1 VPDSARSVSTPS
13 AFTRGTQR
21 LLTALRVTAYSMATC
36 FMIVMVLRG
45 VWTTRD
51 QMEAEA
57 GRAIRTAG
65 AAMTEMIA
73 TGAAPGPGGNAVLAA
88 LAPPHVALRLEPAAD
103 GTHPAARASIGDVQ
117 SRPIG
122 TQWMLVAVVDHRAI
136 WFAALWV
143 NVPYILFVLA
153 LGLPTIAI
161 FLYMGWLVN
170 RPALQLLA
178 FAQASGD
185 AVSAPPA
192 LPRIWQSVLERLRQ
206 LREQQRQM
214 RAFLDHAPFGMI
226 FFKANGRVA
235 MMNTSAAAS
244 FGETPETMQGK
255 GLGFF
260 APYFAGSGGLAGQL
274 VERTLAQGQTET
286 LETTF
291 SSPEAG
297 TRHVR
302 MTAFPVQDPHG
313 STEMVG
319 LFVVDTTEEK
329 QTKTKLEESRSQ
341 LIAFFD
347 NLPTS
352 IYLKR
357 VDHEVVFVS
366 RHLAE
371 QYGKRPDDM
380 IGQQEYDLHV
390 EAMKPYLQMMDE
402 HILSTGEAIL
412 LEGDHL
418 QFNRRELVSRFPVF
432 NEEGQITHIGGM
444 NFDIDERY
452 KAQAALQ
459 ESKALVEAFIQ
470 HAPNPMALM
479 DPMGRYVMVNDSAA
493 GFYGETPASLIASGA
508 EAINAR
514 FPEAEAVIMPMFAR
528 VCKRREFEQV
538 STFFQLP
545 SGEQR
550 EFNFSLF
557 PILDAEGNLAYIGNI
572 SHDIT
577 EERQARAALMASRDA
592 LHQSE
597 KLAALGSLLAG
608 VSHELNNPLAAVI
621 GQAAL
626 LSEDLENTEHADRI
640 AKIKRAA
647 DRCAR
652 IVQSFLAMARQKA
665 PEYRSVDINEQVR
678 AAVELTEYQ
687 MRAANVALE
696 LNAAPDLPRIKAD
709 PDQLHQVIVN
719 LMTNA
724 RQALEDKDGERIIA
738 ITSSVREGRIRLSV
752 ADNGKGIDAAT
763 RDRLFDPFFTT
774 KAAGKGTGIGLSYS
788 LGIIEAHGGT
798 ITIEDAPETTGV
810 GTVFVI
816 TLPIETGKDTSPAPV
831 SVQTARA
838 RGRVLIIDDE
848 EDVAETLA
856 DMLARMGMST
866 TMAVGGV
873 AGQAAMADGAVF
885 DLVLS
890 DIRMPDCDGPT
901 LHAWMA
907 LNRPDLTSRIA
918 FVTGDTLSGIAADF
932 LEQTCCP
939 VLEKPFTPA
948 ALRDLVASILP
959 DRLLQS

>member
-1 VPDSARSVSTPS
+1 MPDAAKLPPPPS

-21 LLTALRVTAYSMATC
+21 LLTALRVTAYSMAVC

-45 VWTTRD
+45 VWVTRD

-57 GRAIRTAG
+57 ERSIRSARAAMVGMPATGSAAG
-65 AAMTEMIA
+65 AQHRA
-73 TGAAPGPGGNAVLAA
+73 LLRA
-88 LAPPHVALRLEPAAD
+88 LASQHVELRTEPLNTPSAAHNSQAGGEQMNQSWRLVAL
-103 GTHPAARASIGDVQ
+103 
-117 SRPIG
+117 
-122 TQWMLVAVVDHRAI
+122 VDHESI
-136 WFAALWV
+136 WIEAVRV

-153 LGLPTIAI
+153 LGLPTVAI

-185 AVSAPPA
+185 AVSLPPD
-192 LPRIWQSVLERLRQ
+192 LPKIWHSVLARLQQ

-214 RAFLDHAPFGMI
+214 EAFLANAPFGMI
-226 FFKANGRVA
+226 FFNANGRVA
-235 MMNTSAAAS
+235 MMNRSAAAS
-244 FGETPETMQGK
+244 FGQTPETMLGK

-260 APYFAGSGGLAGQL
+260 APYLPDAGDHDSQLFA
-274 VERTLAQGQTET
+274 RTLAQGEPET

-291 SSPEAG
+291 TGHDAE
-297 TRHVR
+297 TRHVQI
-302 MTAFPVQDPHG
+302 TSFPVHDPDG
-313 STEMVG
+313 TMEMVG
-319 LFVVDTTEEK
+319 IFVVDVTEEK
-329 QTKTKLEESRSQ
+329 RTKSKLEESRSQ

-371 QYGKRPDDM
+371 QYGKRPEDM
-380 IGQQEYDLHV
+380 IGQQEYDLHIA
-390 EAMKPYLQMMDE
+390 AMKPYLEMMDR

-432 NEEGQITHIGGM
+432 NEQGQITHIGGM
-444 NFDIDERY
+444 NFDIDERF

-459 ESKALVEAFIQ
+459 ESKALFEAFIQ

-479 DPMGRYVMVNDSAA
+479 DPKGQYVMVNDTAA
-493 GFYGETPASLIASGA
+493 SFYGQTPEALIASGA
-508 EAINAR
+508 AAINHR
-514 FPEAEAVIMPMFAR
+514 FPQAETVIKPMFAR
-528 VCKRREFEQV
+528 VCKNREFEAV
-538 STFFQLP
+538 STFFRTME
-545 SGEQR
+545 GELR
-550 EFNFSLF
+550 EFSFALF
-557 PILDAEGNLAYIGNI
+557 PILDADGNLAYIGNI

-626 LSEDLENTEHADRI
+626 LSEDLENTGHADRI

-665 PEYRSVDINEQVR
+665 PEYRSVDISEQVR

-687 MRAANVALE
+687 MRAANVALQVHT
-696 LNAAPDLPRIKAD
+696 ARDLPLIKAD

-719 LMTNA
+719 LLTNA
-724 RQALEDKDGERIIA
+724 RQALEDIDGERRIS
-738 ITSSVREGRIRLSV
+738 ITSSVREDRIRLAI
-752 ADNGKGIDAAT
+752 ADNGNGIDPAT
-763 RDRLFDPFFTT
+763 RDRLFDPFFST
-774 KAAGKGTGIGLSYS
+774 KAAGKGTGIGLSFS
-788 LGIIEAHGGT
+788 LGIVQAHGGT
-798 ITIEDAPETTGV
+798 ISIEDAEV

-816 TLPIETGKDTSPAPV
+816 TLPIESGAEQVVTPT
-831 SVQTARA
+831 TAQSAKAKGRA
-838 RGRVLIIDDE
+838 LIIDDE

-856 DMLARMGMST
+856 DMLARMGMSIT
-866 TMAVGGV
+866 VAVGGM
-873 AGQAAMADGAVF
+873 AGQNAMAGGAEF

-901 LHAWMA
+901 LYAWITA
-907 LNRPDLTSRIA
+907 NRPDLAGRVA

-932 LEQTCCP
+932 LEETRCP

-948 ALRDLVASILP
+948 GLRDLVAAMLP
-959 DRLLQS
+959 A

>member
-1 VPDSARSVSTPS
+1 MPDIARSAAPPS

-21 LLTALRVTAYSMATC
+21 MLTVLRVTAYSMAIC
-36 FMIVMVLRG
+36 FMTVMVLRG

-51 QMEAEA
+51 QLEAEA
-57 GRAIRTAG
+57 ERSIRSADAAITG
-65 AAMTEMIA
+65 MYA
-73 TGAAPGPGGNAVLAA
+73 TGAADTAQAGRVLRA
-88 LAPPHVALRLEPAAD
+88 LAPPHVDLRLATAPD
-103 GTHPAARASIGDVQ
+103 GKPAARTNPNGETGGQRIGQHRFVIAS
-117 SRPIG
+117 
-122 TQWMLVAVVDHRAI
+122 VDHQGIWIEAI
-136 WFAALWV
+136 RM

-153 LGLPTIAI
+153 LGLPTVAI

-185 AVSAPPA
+185 AVRVPPD
-192 LPRIWQSVLERLRQ
+192 LPRIWQSVLARLRQ

-214 RAFLDHAPFGMI
+214 QAFLDNAPFGMI
-226 FFKANGRVA
+226 FFNANGRVA
-235 MMNTSAAAS
+235 MMNHSAAAS
-244 FGETPETMQGK
+244 FDQSPDTMLGK
-255 GLGFF
+255 DLRFF
-260 APYFAGSGGLAGQL
+260 APFFPNAGDQGSQL
-274 VERTLAQGQTET
+274 FMRTLAQGVQET
-286 LETTF
+286 LETKFNSATG
-291 SSPEAG
+291 E
-297 TRHVR
+297 VR
-302 MTAFPVQDPHG
+302 DVQITSFPVQDPDG
-313 STEMVG
+313 KMEMVG
-319 LFVVDTTEEK
+319 VFVVDVTEEK
-329 QTKTKLEESRSQ
+329 RTKSKLEESRSQ

-371 QYGKRPDDM
+371 QYGKRSEDM
-380 IGQQEYDLHV
+380 IGQHEYDLHV
-390 EAMKPYLQMMDE
+390 EAMKPYLQMMDA

-432 NEEGQITHIGGM
+432 NDEGQITHIGGM
-444 NFDIDERY
+444 NFDIDERA

-479 DPMGRYVMVNDSAA
+479 DPKGRYVMVNDSAA
-493 GFYGETPASLIASGA
+493 GFYGETPESLIALGA

-514 FPEAEAVIMPMFAR
+514 FPQAKEVITPMFAR
-528 VCKRREFEQV
+528 VCKKREFEQV
-538 STFFQLP
+538 STYFELP
-545 SGEQR
+545 SGELR
-550 EFNFSLF
+550 EFSFSLF

-626 LSEDLENTEHADRI
+626 LSEDLEDTEHADRI

-665 PEYRSVDINEQVR
+665 PEYRSVDINDQVR
-678 AAVELTEYQ
+678 AAAELTEYQ

-696 LNAAPDLPRIKAD
+696 LHLAGDLPPIKAD

-719 LMTNA
+719 LLTNA
-724 RQALEDKDGERIIA
+724 RQALEDKHGDRVIA
-738 ITSSVREGRIRLSV
+738 ITSSVRENEIRLSI

-774 KAAGKGTGIGLSYS
+774 KAAGQGTGIGLSYS
-788 LGIIEAHGGT
+788 LGIIQAHGGT
-798 ITIEDAPETTGV
+798 ITVEDAATPAAV

-816 TLPIETGKDTSPAPV
+816 TLPIETSTDKSTAPA
-831 SVQTARA
+831 SVQTAKAKGRA
-838 RGRVLIIDDE
+838 LIIDDE

-866 TMAVGGV
+866 TMAVGGM
-873 AGQAAMADGAVF
+873 AGQAAMAGGAAF

-901 LHAWMA
+901 LYAWMTR
-907 LNRPDLTSRIA
+907 NRPDLTSRIA

-932 LEQTCCP
+932 LDETRCP

-948 ALRDLVASILP
+948 ALRELVAAMLP